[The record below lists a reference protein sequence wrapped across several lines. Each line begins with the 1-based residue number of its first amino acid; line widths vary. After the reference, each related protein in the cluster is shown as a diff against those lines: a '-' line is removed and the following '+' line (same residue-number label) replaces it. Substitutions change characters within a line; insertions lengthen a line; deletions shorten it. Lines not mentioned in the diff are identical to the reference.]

1 MTVTM
6 MRRVKMRI
14 RTVGMIDLMSCNGRQ
29 ETDEVNTELMSY
41 LETDSSILQDCSP
54 TSCTERSAVPRKYG
68 LKSARLW
75 WSDGGGEWHSPDP
88 PRHCKLPVWCSSW
101 FLTIPDPSGVLT
113 LKWYNF
119 PIGSLYSLSLKIMAT
134 LNFLYWAAISYWGAA
149 VLDQVARQKL
159 QTLTKLREL
168 LIQLK
173 SGFHIEQQQQIIW
186 IETKWFVSN
195 EKWYKKI

>member
-14 RTVGMIDLMSCNGRQ
+14 RTVGMIDLMSCNERQ

-68 LKSARLW
+68 LKRARLW

-134 LNFLYWAAISYWGAA
+134 LNFLYWAAISYWGPRRWTRAA
-149 VLDQVARQKL
+149 DKSYKL
-159 QTLTKLREL
+159 WQSWGNFLYNSSQDF
-168 LIQLK
+168 I
-173 SGFHIEQQQQIIW
+173 
-186 IETKWFVSN
+186 
-195 EKWYKKI
+195 

>member
-68 LKSARLW
+68 LKRARLS
-75 WSDGGGEWHSPDP
+75 WSDWRGVWHSPDP

-173 SGFHIEQQQQIIW
+173 SGFHIEQQQQII
-186 IETKWFVSN
+186 
-195 EKWYKKI
+195 